1 MANTAY
7 FNNLSKTG
15 MGVNWVSLLWYYL
28 NLSFSA
34 DGLWYNLTWFA
45 QLKKERSRLGASLK
59 GGKNI
64 NNKQANNNSN
74 KRERKKEKK
83 REKGERE
90 RKKANESAFIALEF
104 D

>member
-45 QLKKERSRLGASLK
+45 QLKKERSRLGANLK

-64 NNKQANNNSN
+64 NNKEANNYN

-83 REKGERE
+83 EREKE
-90 RKKANESAFIALEF
+90 RKQTKVHSLL
-104 D
+104 